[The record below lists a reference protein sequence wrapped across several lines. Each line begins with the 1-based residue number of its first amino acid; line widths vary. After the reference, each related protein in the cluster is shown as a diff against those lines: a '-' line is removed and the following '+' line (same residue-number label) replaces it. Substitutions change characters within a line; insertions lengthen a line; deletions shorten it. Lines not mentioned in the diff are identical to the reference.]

1 MAVLLQKLI
10 HQWRQP
16 LRFLQIDHGQ
26 SAAPGKHIGEASRL
40 LLLDGMPQFPP
51 ADGHHL
57 TQWFS
62 ILFRPAADQGRSMQA
77 MTGFEMFN
85 LFRLRRRVRQQSLE
99 EGSTS
104 MQGAISSFS
113 TLIL

>member
-1 MAVLLQKLI
+1 MQFQLSAVAVAALLQKLI

-16 LRFLQIDHGQ
+16 LCFLQIDHGQ

-40 LLLDGMPQFPP
+40 LLLDGMPQFAP

-62 ILFRPAADQGRSMQA
+62 ILFRPLADQSRRMKA
-77 MTGFEMFN
+77 MTALEMLN
-85 LFRLRRRVRQQSLE
+85 LFCL
-99 EGSTS
+99 
-104 MQGAISSFS
+104 
-113 TLIL
+113 